1 MRTVQSVVRSVTVR
15 VPAKVNL
22 QLSVGPI
29 RRDGYHEIVSV
40 FHAVNIYDEVTAADG
55 FPGSG
60 ITLNMEGQG
69 SEFLS
74 NSEEN
79 LAWRAASALAEYADV
94 SLDVVLQVK
103 KAIPLSGGMAGGS
116 ADAAA
121 ALVACDALWR
131 IGLGREELDVLAA
144 RLGADVTF
152 ALHGGT
158 AIGTGRGE
166 ILTPA
171 LISGQYHWVFATDR
185 EGLSTPA
192 VYAECDRL
200 REGRKVSV
208 PRVSETLMAALRRGD
223 SPGVGQ
229 ALINDLQSAAISL
242 RPSLE
247 LVLETG
253 LAYGALGAIVSG
265 SGPSCAF
272 LVRDEDQALDIAS
285 ALSGSGTCDSVIH
298 ASGPA
303 HGARIVDSG
312 TSGSILDRR

>member
-1 MRTVQSVVRSVTVR
+1 MLNVHSVVRSVTVR

-22 QLSVGPI
+22 QLSVGPL
-29 RRDGYHEIVSV
+29 RADGYHELASV
-40 FHAVNIYDEVTAADG
+40 FHAVNIFDEVTAADG
-55 FPGSG
+55 VPGSG

-69 SEFLS
+69 SEYLS
-74 NSEEN
+74 DSQDN
-79 LAWRAASALAEYADV
+79 LVWKAATTLAEYADV
-94 SLDVVLQVK
+94 ALDVELQVK
-103 KAIPLSGGMAGGS
+103 KSIPLAGGMAGGS

-121 ALVACDALWR
+121 ALIACDALWR

-166 ILTPA
+166 RLTPA
-171 LISGQYHWVFATDR
+171 LISGQYHWVFATSK
-185 EGLSTPA
+185 EGLSTSA

-200 REGRKVSV
+200 REGRDV
-208 PRVSETLMAALRRGD
+208 PVPTVSESLMSALRRGD
-223 SPGVGQ
+223 AEGVGG
-229 ALINDLQSAAISL
+229 AMTNDLQSASISL

-253 LAYGALGAIVSG
+253 LAFGALGGIVSG
-265 SGPSCAF
+265 SGPTCAF
-272 LVRDEDQALDIAS
+272 LARDEEQALDIATG
-285 ALSGSGTCDSVIH
+285 LSGSGTCDSVLH

-303 HGARIVDSG
+303 HGARVVDSG
-312 TSGSILDRR
+312 TSGSILDHR

>member
-29 RRDGYHEIVSV
+29 RRDGYHEVVSV

-55 FPGSG
+55 VPGSG
-60 ITLNMEGQG
+60 VTLNMEGQG

-79 LAWRAASALAEYADV
+79 LVWRAASALAEYADV

-171 LISGQYHWVFATDR
+171 LISGQYHWVFATTR
-185 EGLSTPA
+185 KGLSTPA

-223 SPGVGQ
+223 SSGVGQ
-229 ALINDLQSAAISL
+229 ALLNDLQSAAISL

-253 LAYGALGAIVSG
+253 IAYGALGAIVSG

-303 HGARIVDSG
+303 HGARVVDSG

>member
-1 MRTVQSVVRSVTVR
+1 MRNVQSIVRSVTVR

-29 RRDGYHEIVSV
+29 RDDGYHEIVSV

-55 FPGSG
+55 VPGSG

-69 SEFLS
+69 SEYLS
-74 NSEEN
+74 DSEDN
-79 LAWRAASALAEYADV
+79 LVWKAANALAEYADV
-94 SLDVVLQVK
+94 ALDVELQVK
-103 KAIPLSGGMAGGS
+103 KSIPLSGGMAGGS

-121 ALVACDALWR
+121 ALIACDALWR
-131 IGLGREELDVLAA
+131 VGLGREELDVLAA

-171 LISGQYHWVFATDR
+171 LISGQYHWVFATAKD
-185 EGLSTPA
+185 GLSTPA

-200 REGRKVSV
+200 RQGRKVGI
-208 PRVSETLMAALRRGD
+208 PRVSESLMAALRRGD
-223 SPGVGQ
+223 AEGVGA
-229 ALINDLQSAAISL
+229 ALTNDLQPAAISL

-253 LAYGALGAIVSG
+253 LAFGALGGIVSG

-272 LVRDEDQALDIAS
+272 LARDEEQALDIAT
-285 ALSGSGTCDSVIH
+285 ALSGSGTCDSVLH

-303 HGARIVDSG
+303 HGARVVDSG
-312 TSGSILDRR
+312 TSGSVLDYH

>member
-1 MRTVQSVVRSVTVR
+1 MQPVVRSVTVR

-22 QLSVGPI
+22 QLSVGPV
-29 RRDGYHEIVSV
+29 RSDGYHEIVSV

-60 ITLNMEGQG
+60 ITLTMAGQG
-69 SEFLS
+69 SEHLS
-74 NSEEN
+74 GSPDN
-79 LAWRAASALAEYADV
+79 LVWRAATALAEYADV
-94 SLDVVLQVK
+94 ALDVELHVK
-103 KAIPLSGGMAGGS
+103 KAIPMAGGMAGGS

-121 ALVACDALWR
+121 TLIACDALWR
-131 IGLGREELDVLAA
+131 IGLGREELDLLAA

-166 ILTPA
+166 ALTPA
-171 LISGQYHWVFATDR
+171 LISGQYHWVFATAKD
-185 EGLSTPA
+185 GLSTPA

-200 REGRKVSV
+200 REGRLVAV
-208 PRVSETLMAALRRGD
+208 PSVSEALMAALRRGD
-223 SPGVGQ
+223 SEGVGH
-229 ALINDLQSAAISL
+229 AMVNELQPAAISL

-253 LAYGALGAIVSG
+253 LAFGALGGIVSG

-272 LVRDEDQALDIAS
+272 LARDEDHALDIAS
-285 ALSGSGTCDSVIH
+285 ALSGSGTCDSVVH
-298 ASGPA
+298 ACGPA
-303 HGARIVDSG
+303 HGARVVDSG
-312 TSGSILDRR
+312 TTGSILDRR